1 MKRLLVENPNP
12 ENDDLGDKHNCPY
25 IKVMDKIPLGNLK
38 QERPRFLILFMNSIF
53 DCRQQIWNQ

>member
-1 MKRLLVENPNP
+1 MKRLLIENPNP
-12 ENDDLGDKHNCPY
+12 ENDDLGDKYNCSY

-53 DCRQQIWNQ
+53 NNRQQIWNR